1 MQKKVSHLE
10 LGRAGETFARTFL
23 EEKGYRIIKSNY
35 RVPVGELDFICED
48 GPTLVFV
55 EVKTRASHVAG
66 GPEEAV
72 HLKKQKQLYR
82 VAQWYLN
89 EIHYRSERA
98 VRFDVVSISP
108 AMGSN
113 TFSAELFQNAFSL

>member
-1 MQKKVSHLE
+1 MQKKVSHVE
-10 LGRAGETFARTFL
+10 LGRAGENFARTFL
-23 EEKGYRIIKSNY
+23 EKKGYRIIKSNY

-55 EVKTRASHVAG
+55 EVKTRASDVAG

-72 HLKKQKQLYR
+72 HWKKQKQLYR

-89 EIHYRSERA
+89 EIHYRSERP
-98 VRFDVVSISP
+98 VRFDVVSVSP
-108 AMGSN
+108 EAGN
-113 TFSAELFQNAFSL
+113 PAFSAELFRNAFSL